1 MKPCRDAAD
10 LFFPGSPHAARALF
24 LVWPVSFDKDD
35 PPEAA
40 EWDWRC
46 LEAFKAAGGE
56 KVVFVGERRTN
67 ATASLKFLRQLE
79 TDFDMDDVVAVPNWF
94 FTTDDCSVWT
104 RKAGDP
110 VELAEDA

>member
-1 MKPCRDAAD
+1 MRE
-10 LFFPGSPHAARALF
+10 HA
-24 LVWPVSFDKDD
+24 SD
-35 PPEAA
+35 PQ
-40 EWDWRC
+40 
-46 LEAFKAAGGE
+46 
-56 KVVFVGERRTN
+56 

>member
-1 MKPCRDAAD
+1 MSVCECGTNECCGTKQAERCLLRLTLPAATPPGHRV
-10 LFFPGSPHAARALF
+10 PGS
-24 LVWPVSFDKDD
+24 
-35 PPEAA
+35 
-40 EWDWRC
+40 
-46 LEAFKAAGGE
+46 
-56 KVVFVGERRTN
+56 RRLRGAQ